1 MGLVE
6 RVAEVVQVAGDRVVV
21 VAEEVGGPA
30 RPVLQGLPDCQR
42 TENFD
47 MIRIFPWSLV
57 PS

>member
-42 TENFD
+42 AEKLT
-47 MIRIFPWSLV
+47 
-57 PS
+57 